1 MKILLNIDE
10 IIFSF
15 LNQSISNNFF
25 DLIMPFLTNLD
36 NWRIPIVIFVFYLIF
51 KGGRKGR
58 VVVILIIFIITAC
71 DQFSASVLKPVI
83 GRIRPCHDLE
93 NVRIIVGCGGKFS
106 FPSSHATN
114 MAGFAMIFSLLYHRW
129 ALWFWFLALTI
140 GFTRIYIGVHYPGDV
155 LYGFILGSAISVL
168 IFSVYMILASKYP
181 FLHYHYQ
188 NDIKTVRNSKN
199 LLIF

>member
-1 MKILLNIDE
+1 MELKILVDIDE

-15 LNQSISNNFF
+15 LNQSIANNFF

-36 NWRIPIVIFVFYLIF
+36 NWRIPIVISVFYLVF

-58 VVVILIIFIITAC
+58 VGVILIIFIITAC
-71 DQFSASVLKPVI
+71 DQLSASVLKPMI
-83 GRIRPCHDLE
+83 GRIRPCYNLE

-129 ALWFWFLALTI
+129 SIWFWFLALTI

-155 LYGFILGSAISVL
+155 LYGFILGSVISVL
-168 IFSVYMILASKYP
+168 IFSVYLILASKYP
-181 FLHYHYQ
+181 ALHYLYR
-188 NDIKTVRNSKN
+188 NDIKSSEK
-199 LLIF
+199 